1 MPLYKAQA
9 AGAAA
14 GAAVGILGLSV
25 KNIGIRAIFTEVVE
39 TVFEEITGVP
49 IINDPI
55 DIGQKGAK
63 EGSEAIGKRVKNR
76 LPDKGNPNTAVRNKS
91 GTTFK
96 KYGKDGNVQKEY
108 NKGHGKNAPKN
119 EQGDHIHDYKPNP
132 KNPSGSGEK
141 RFEGRPPKKGEYI
154 KDFLFFLE

>member
-1 MPLYKAQA
+1 VDPIADDFPHVSPFNYAENRPVSCIDLHGLQAVDVVQRQYQEGSVGAGVLAGKVKKDDLMPLYKAQA

-55 DIGQKGAK
+55 DIGQKGVK

-76 LPDKGNPNTAVRNKS
+76 LPD
-91 GTTFK
+91 
-96 KYGKDGNVQKEY
+96 
-108 NKGHGKNAPKN
+108 
-119 EQGDHIHDYKPNP
+119 
-132 KNPSGSGEK
+132 
-141 RFEGRPPKKGEYI
+141 
-154 KDFLFFLE
+154 

>member
-76 LPDKGNPNTAVRNKS
+76 LPDKGRGSNNRTSDPAAKGDHSTINDSGNTTYKWNDKNPTGFDEIKRVDKKGKPHTNKD
-91 GTTFK
+91 GTKVPTPHVHTK
-96 KYGKDGNVQKEY
+96 GSKDVKPAIKGKDY
-108 NKGHGKNAPKN
+108 
-119 EQGDHIHDYKPNP
+119 
-132 KNPSGSGEK
+132 
-141 RFEGRPPKKGEYI
+141 
-154 KDFLFFLE
+154 